1 MARIIIDPDSWLFFL
16 RCQFFGA
23 LIAASYLHF
32 LNFMLNVNLMRQ
44 FPLKP
49 VAAAVLIGL
58 GLTSA
63 VGAATPKAIPLDP
76 AAPVTDAGGQR
87 IAMDGSGNFAT
98 VWATHGLG
106 DSPAGVAFRR
116 YNASGVAQG
125 TAPVLANQTAVSGAT
140 PALARNSTGT
150 VVVVWRSD
158 IHVLAQRF
166 AADGTPLGTEITVN
180 ISAANTRSQQ
190 PRVGSDSIGNF
201 IVVWVSSGSNLLGRL
216 FSADGTALSDEIAL
230 NDQTVDSSSFGDVA
244 MDKNGNFAVT
254 WLSAGQVRARRFTAT
269 GIASGASIRV
279 DLTPVANDTANPTV
293 DYTLDQPVI
302 AMDEAGDF
310 AIAWHRDQATTQLT
324 VKHIP
329 KKCHTYSGYVS
340 CTSAYDVNQYA
351 ASTTSTIRFRRYDHT
366 TANLSATETEVAK
379 VMFKTT
385 YDANNTEPNFTTQ
398 QDLGQ
403 VAIAMDQTGNFA
415 VAWEKSLTTR
425 KKHCY
430 TSSGYTNCSFNDT
443 TISLIQFRQY
453 PATGKPPAA
462 AVTIAAPSKT
472 LTVNVAPSI
481 ALSKNGS
488 LAVDW
493 VAKGSSGTPSFW
505 AQFYPAKK
513 K

>member
-1 MARIIIDPDSWLFFL
+1 MK
-16 RCQFFGA
+16 
-23 LIAASYLHF
+23 
-32 LNFMLNVNLMRQ
+32 Q

-63 VGAATPKAIPLDP
+63 IGAATPKAIQVDP

-87 IAMDGSGNFAT
+87 IAMDGSGNFVT
-98 VWATHGLG
+98 VWATYGISTG
-106 DSPAGVAFRR
+106 PAGVAFRR
-116 YNASGVAQG
+116 YTASGVAQG
-125 TAPVLANQTAVSGAT
+125 ATPVLANQTEISGAT
-140 PALARNSTGT
+140 PAMARNATGS
-150 VVVVWRSD
+150 VVIVWRSD
-158 IHVLAQRF
+158 INILAQRI
-166 AADGTPLGTEITVN
+166 AADGTPTGTEITVN
-180 ISAANTRSQQ
+180 VSAADTSSQQ
-190 PRVGSDSIGNF
+190 PRVGIDSNGNF
-201 IVVWVSSGSNLLGRL
+201 IVVWVNGGSDLLGRI
-216 FSADGTALSDEIAL
+216 FSAGGSALTDEIAIS
-230 NDQTVDSSSFGDVA
+230 DQALDPLSFGDVA
-244 MDKNGNFAVT
+244 MDQSGNFAVT
-254 WLSAGQVRARRFTAT
+254 WLSAGVVRVRRFTAN
-269 GIASGASIRV
+269 GIAIGASVRV
-279 DLTPVANDTANPTV
+279 DLTPAANDAANPTV

-310 AIAWHRDQATTQLT
+310 AVAWHRDQATTKLT

-340 CTSAYDVNQYA
+340 CDSAYDLNQYA

-366 TANLSATETEVAK
+366 TASLAATETEVAK

-385 YDANNTEPNFTTQ
+385 YDANNTDPKFTTQ

-403 VAIAMDQTGNFA
+403 TAIAMDQTGNFA

-430 TSSGYTNCSFNDT
+430 TSSGYTNCSYNDT

-453 PATGKPPAA
+453 PANGKSAAA
-462 AVTIAAPSKT
+462 AVTIAAPLKT
-472 LTVNVAPSI
+472 LPVNIAPSV
-481 ALSKNGS
+481 ALSKKGS

-493 VAKGSSGTPSFW
+493 VAEDSSGNQSFW
-505 AQFYPAKK
+505 AQLYPSKK